1 MTTPI
6 TLPYTFQH
14 MTGSIPLKDLDDN
27 FAALAAA
34 GGGGATLALDG
45 GHPGTFPPTGAS
57 FDAGH
62 VT

>member
-14 MTGSIPLKDLDDN
+14 MTGTIPLKDLDDN
-27 FAALAAA
+27 FARLAQAVA
-34 GGGGATLALDG
+34 DQPTLVFDGGSPGTIIVNGSINGGG
-45 GHPGTFPPTGAS
+45 
-57 FDAGH
+57 